1 MSSWTVTEAKAK
13 FSEVIEKAK
22 EAPQEVTRHGKPAVF
37 IVSAEEWEK
46 RTQRKGS
53 LAEFLLNSP
62 LAGSGIDIRRV
73 RSGPRKVEF

>member
-1 MSSWTVTEAKAK
+1 MDSWTVTEAKAK

-22 EAPQEVTRHGKPAVF
+22 QGPQAVTKDGKPAVF
-37 IVSAEEWEK
+37 IVSAEEWQK

-62 LAGSGIDIRRV
+62 LAGSDIDIRRV